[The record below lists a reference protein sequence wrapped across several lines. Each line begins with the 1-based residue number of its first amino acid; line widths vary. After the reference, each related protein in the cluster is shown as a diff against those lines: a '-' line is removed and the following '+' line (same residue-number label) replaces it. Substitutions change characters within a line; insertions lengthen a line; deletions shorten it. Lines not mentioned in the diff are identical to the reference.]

1 MLNKEDKEYFSNMGY
16 DVKSI
21 EIGVAY
27 ALGAKVQNKV
37 PALLHGGSETSKG
50 QVMPAMPVM
59 PITKNKDVDLSL
71 VFTQAELQSM
81 KKFFSDSIANLEGD
95 RLTYKRLYNKVKLQR
110 NNAGLKE
117 KFYHDI
123 LWTSRKIKRLAKLQ
137 TKLKKV

>member
-1 MLNKEDKEYFSNMGY
+1 MGY

-37 PALLHGGSETSKG
+37 PALLQGGSETLKG
-50 QVMPAMPVM
+50 QIMQV
-59 PITKNKDVDLSL
+59 TKNKDVDLSL
-71 VFTQAELQSM
+71 AFTQAELQSM
-81 KKFFSDSIANLEGD
+81 KKFFSDSIANLEVY
-95 RLTYKRLYNKVKLQR
+95 RSNSKRLYNKAKLK
-110 NNAGLKE
+110 NNASLKE
-117 KFYHDI
+117 RFYYDM

>member
-37 PALLHGGSETSKG
+37 PALLRGDSETLK
-50 QVMPAMPVM
+50 VEIMKV
-59 PITKNKDVDLSL
+59 KKDKEVDLSL

-81 KKFFSDSIANLEGD
+81 KKFFSDSIANLEVY
-95 RLTYKRLYNKVKLQR
+95 RSNSKRLYNKAKLQ
-110 NNAGLKE
+110 NNASLKE
-117 KFYHDI
+117 RFYYDM

-137 TKLKKV
+137 TKLKKI